1 MIKHTDQ
8 NDKRFFTGKECFWQ
22 TIGILHGVEEW
33 FVQPW

>member
-22 TIGILHGVEEW
+22 TIRHSEKVITL
-33 FVQPW
+33 Q